1 MDDYLKEALEIVKAQ
16 AHVRAMTEDEMT
28 SMVAKLAAQLKGIL
42 APASAEAAEVGLGL
56 DPKKAFKEKSVTC
69 LECGKAF
76 KIITKKHLAQHG
88 LDSKSYAEKFGLK
101 KGTKLIAK
109 ELQRNRRKKMTDMK
123 LWEKRT
129 KKTADKPAK
138 GKKGA

>member
-16 AHVRAMTEDEMT
+16 AGHRAMTEDEIGT
-28 SMVAKLAAQLKGIL
+28 MVSGLACKLRCL
-42 APASAEAAEVGLGL
+42 ANPCEAAHVEAGLGL
-56 DPKKAFKEKSVTC
+56 DVKKAFKEKSVTC

-76 KIITKKHLAQHG
+76 KIITKKHLATHDMELKG
-88 LDSKSYAEKFGLK
+88 YLEKHGLK

-123 LWEKRT
+123 LWEKR
-129 KKTADKPAK
+129 KKADPAK
-138 GKKGA
+138 AKKGA

>member
-42 APASAEAAEVGLGL
+42 APAAAETADAGLGL

-69 LECGKAF
+69 LECGKTF

-88 LDSKSYAEKFGLK
+88 LDSKGYLEKHGLK

-123 LWEKRT
+123 LWEKR
-129 KKTADKPAK
+129 KKADPAK
-138 GKKGA
+138 AKKGA

>member
-16 AHVRAMTEDEMT
+16 ASHRAMSEDEIGA
-28 SMVAKLAAQLKGIL
+28 MVSGLAAKLRCLSN
-42 APASAEAAEVGLGL
+42 PCEAAHVEAGLGL

-69 LECGKAF
+69 LECGKGF
-76 KIITKKHLAQHG
+76 KIITKKHLATHG
-88 LDSKSYAEKFGLK
+88 LELKTYLEKHGLK

-123 LWEKRT
+123 LWEKR
-129 KKTADKPAK
+129 KKADKSA
-138 GKKGA
+138 KKGA

>member
-16 AHVRAMTEDEMT
+16 AAHRAMTEDEIGA
-28 SMVAKLAAQLKGIL
+28 MVSGLASKLRCLSN
-42 APASAEAAEVGLGL
+42 PCEVAHVETGLGL

-69 LECGKAF
+69 LECGKTF
-76 KIITKKHLAQHG
+76 KIITKKHLATHE
-88 LDSKSYAEKFGLK
+88 LDTKSYLEKHGLK

-123 LWEKRT
+123 LWEKR
-129 KKTADKPAK
+129 KKADKPVIANK
-138 GKKGA
+138 VA